1 MCGRMVVRS
10 GPETEAGMAIEHTA
24 VHQLRNETFGPPLA
38 KRIYVPLPITRSESD
53 SRRERRAMASKQLA
67 GELKPGEKVDTYLSV
82 NYKKPV
88 QEYKYGWMFE
98 FRGADRSGQITVKYW
113 GGQDRGSVERLHD
126 SFERDEVVR
135 VKGEVAEYRNQLDI
149 SVSEKNGG
157 SLERL
162 AEGSYD
168 ITELIMTYPDIEQ
181 MKAHLLDTV
190 RSVKE
195 PSLRMLLDRFFQD
208 KAFMD
213 GFASCP
219 ASVQLHSAAVGGLLK
234 HTLKVAEICKRV
246 TELHEELDADL
257 VLAGAL
263 LHDIGK
269 MESLKVS
276 SNITQTEQGHLIGH
290 VILGDQELRRRAETI
305 KDFPELL
312 LSKLRHMLLAHHGKK
327 EWGSPVE
334 PMFPEALLVH
344 EADDLDAKLDNM
356 ISRREEAVTEDDWT
370 WDQRHGRLIYLK

>member
-1 MCGRMVVRS
+1 
-10 GPETEAGMAIEHTA
+10 MAIEHTA
-24 VHQLRNETFGPPLA
+24 VRQLRSETFGPPLA
-38 KRIYVPLPITRSESD
+38 KRIYVPLPITRTQSEG
-53 SRRERRAMASKQLA
+53 RRERKVMASKQLA
-67 GELKPGEKVDTYLSV
+67 GDMKPGERVDTYFSV

-113 GGQDRGSVERLHD
+113 GGQDRATVERLHD

-135 VKGEVAEYRNQLDI
+135 VKGEVAEYRNQVEV

-157 SLERL
+157 SLEKL
-162 AEGSYD
+162 EEGAFD
-168 ITELIMTYPDIEQ
+168 ITELIKTYPDIEQ
-181 MKAHLLDTV
+181 MKSQLLALV
-190 RSVKE
+190 NKVKE
-195 PSLRMLLDRFFQD
+195 PSMRALLGKFFED
-208 KAFMD
+208 AEFME

-219 ASVQLHSAAVGGLLK
+219 ASVQLHSAAIGGLLK
-234 HTLKVAEICKRV
+234 HTLKVAEICIRV
-246 TELHEELDADL
+246 TELHPELDADL
-257 VLAGAL
+257 VLTGAL

-269 MESLKVS
+269 IPSFKVS

-290 VILGDQELRRRAETI
+290 VILGDQELRARAARIE
-305 KDFPELL
+305 DFPEALM
-312 LSKLRHMLLAHHGKK
+312 SKLRHMLLAHHGRK

-334 PMFPEALLVH
+334 PLFPEALLVH
-344 EADDLDAKLDNM
+344 EADDLDAKIDNM